1 HANEYLW
8 KAANS
13 LFGEQAPQRNPWV
26 EQQTLAMLSGQTERV
41 IADLRALAQQAQRT
55 KAQRKALETAA
66 NYFQRNLPFMRYH
79 EYLAHGWPIAS
90 GVIEG
95 ACRHL
100 VKDRCELSGMR
111 WSQAGAENL
120 LRLRAVAE
128 NGDWDHYHQ
137 FRKQQRHQRLY
148 LSPSQRCRTPE
159 EQALARASSS
169 GKIISFQQAVEG
181 RRQPKDQQQR
191 SAA

>member
-1 HANEYLW
+1 MNTSG
-8 KAANS
+8 KANS

-26 EQQTLAMLSGQTERV
+26 EQQTLAILSGQTERV
-41 IADLRALAQQAQRT
+41 IADLRVLIQQAQRA
-55 KAQRKALETAA
+55 KVQRQVLETAA
-66 NYFQRNLPFMRYH
+66 NYFQRNLTFMRYH
-79 EYLAHGWPIAS
+79 DYLAHGWPIAS

-100 VKDRCELSGMR
+100 VKDRFELSGML
-111 WSQAGAENL
+111 WSQSGAGNL

-148 LSPSQRCRTPE
+148 N
-159 EQALARASSS
+159 SSS
-169 GKIISFQQAVEG
+169 QHL
-181 RRQPKDQQQR
+181 RPPKE
-191 SAA
+191 